1 MPLGVDIPVNEV
13 KRYMGYHG
21 DAEITPDIEAKID
34 KAIEQVSSQSHPR
47 IVMNEYLI
55 DVTDKTVVIHTGKE
69 DLTLES
75 ESLCR
80 NLSGC
85 RAAILLAATIGP
97 SCDMLVRRA
106 VITSSADAAMY
117 QAAGAAIGMKSLSL
131 GVHQAAGAAA
141 IEAFLDSENDRLKKE
156 YEARDLYL
164 RPRFS
169 PGYGDLKLDHQKDWF
184 RLLDISKQIG
194 IELTDSLLMVPTK
207 SVTAI
212 IGIGGNI
219 KSTCGSRC
227 GSCNMH
233 NTCEFSKGRT

>member
-117 QAAGAAIGMKSLSL
+117 QAAGAA
-131 GVHQAAGAAA
+131 A

>member
-21 DAEITPDIEAKID
+21 IAEVTPEIEAKIKEAVD
-34 KAIEQVSSQSHPR
+34 RVSTMSHPR
-47 IVMNEYLI
+47 LLIKEYP
-55 DVTDKTVVIHTGKE
+55 VTVTEKTVTIHAE
-69 DLTLES
+69 SEEVTLES

-85 RAAILLAATIGP
+85 LRALLLAATIGP

-106 VITSSADAAMY
+106 SVTSACEASIY
-117 QAAGAAIGMKSLSL
+117 QAC
-131 GVHQAAGAAA
+131 GAAA
-141 IEAFLDSENDRLKKE
+141 IESFLDSENDRLKRE
-156 YEARDLYL
+156 YEADGLYL

-169 PGYGDLKLDHQKDWF
+169 PGYGDLKLEHQKDWF

-194 IELTDSLLMVPTK
+194 IELTDSLLMMPTK

-212 IGIGGNI
+212 IGIGGDVRQKNC
-219 KSTCGSRC
+219 SGCSG
-227 GSCNMH
+227 CNMRS
-233 NTCEFSKGRT
+233 TCEFSEGRS